1 MQFNITTIMAVATIF
16 TGAAATLTSI
26 EGNSTSCYGACET
39 DLKAALFGSSFQG
52 VENSTLTSL
61 PLTQA
66 HQLRR
71 RVLHYQ
77 VRARAILPEP
87 EASPRPFRT
96 FGLFE
101 IDLLEKLFPESKE
114 STGVFP
120 YPSARPYRILK
131 LISELHPY
139 LSTLQA
145 TPPDKV
151 TTSCYSVCEPVI
163 EAFMF
168 MDKHGADYHQELLYM
183 EEADSEQIDETHAAN
198 IKSHGPRYW
207 NKRNEGDI
215 PGYLTNLFE
224 MWKEAMKVARGTEE
238 TESEQQIT
246 ETKEAK
252 IEKHGPQY
260 RNEGDESD
268 VQGHLTDSSRCGLW
282 L

>member
-39 DLKAALFGSSFQG
+39 DLKAVLFGSSFQG
-52 VENSTLTSL
+52 VENSTFFDAVSCITKCGREKFSL
-61 PLTQA
+61 NPKQA
-66 HQLRR
+66 PDHSKKRG
-71 RVLHYQ
+71 
-77 VRARAILPEP
+77 AG
-87 EASPRPFRT
+87 FRT

-120 YPSARPYRILK
+120 YPGARPYRVLK

-151 TTSCYSVCEPVI
+151 TTSCYSVCEPGI